1 MPIKPMFTV
10 SGYRGIWGESL
21 NEEIVFNY
29 ALAFAKYI
37 KKNNGKKILIG
48 RDARKTGTKILN
60 IIKNAFNLENIEVE
74 YAGII
79 PTPSILLLVRKLNFD
94 GGIIITASHNPKEY
108 NGLKF
113 VRKGGLFIEE
123 EIIQEIEG
131 NKKEIE
137 ENQYFENTKI
147 QKLEIEE
154 KKYRGLHTEE
164 ILKNIDTAGIKEKKY
179 KVAFDPINS
188 AGSIIIRELLESL
201 SCEVF
206 GINEEQNGEFTHE
219 PEPLIKNLTQIKEY
233 TALVKADIG
242 FALDPDADRLVVVDD
257 KGEIL
262 SEEYTLALSIFSVF
276 LKGEKSDA
284 VINMSTSKMNDEVAK
299 MFGQK
304 IIKTKVGELNVVK
317 KIIEI
322 DAKIGGEGN
331 GGVIYPKINTARDSL
346 VGIGLILELMSRT
359 NKKISEIVADIPKYT
374 MQKDKIPFTDN
385 LENIYKKLE
394 TYYTETE
401 INNLDGL
408 RFDFKD
414 GTWLHIRPSNT
425 EPIIRIYGES
435 KNEENLKQKIEE
447 TKKIILN

>member
-137 ENQYFENTKI
+137 ENQYFENIKI